1 MSIPLALRAMLIY
14 NRKKGGDVVMTEPM
28 KMNIFDSVDNNHE
41 ASEDLPV
48 ISKDASDQDMLD
60 YMVLVLSR
68 QMTCAAAFKGGYMLN
83 QLLGKASRYTRDID
97 FSISEEENYKDVKS
111 ILTKIA
117 EKFLEIGLIAEYNVK
132 ETIAPKQSGG
142 IDFYD
147 ATGAK
152 TLGVDV
158 GLHNISYG
166 VQHYH
171 LAFAEIE
178 AFTIE
183 RMLADKL
190 IAILTR
196 KRFRRTKDMYDFY
209 AITQFFDVDLKKL
222 YELITIRGGA
232 EWQNIPFNPTVIE
245 QYQHAWDKLDLRA
258 FGGSGA
264 IAKPDFDVALDRF
277 YEIAL
282 TLKDGNASY
291 KWEHENERLL
301 QI

>member
-1 MSIPLALRAMLIY
+1 ML
-14 NRKKGGDVVMTEPM
+14 
-28 KMNIFDSVDNNHE
+28 S
-41 ASEDLPV
+41 
-48 ISKDASDQDMLD
+48 
-60 YMVLVLSR
+60 
-68 QMTCAAAFKGGYMLN
+68 
-83 QLLGKASRYTRDID
+83 
-97 FSISEEENYKDVKS
+97 
-111 ILTKIA
+111 
-117 EKFLEIGLIAEYNVK
+117 
-132 ETIAPKQSGG
+132 
-142 IDFYD
+142 
-147 ATGAK
+147 
-152 TLGVDV
+152 
-158 GLHNISYG
+158 
-166 VQHYH
+166 
-171 LAFAEIE
+171 
-178 AFTIE
+178 
-183 RMLADKL
+183 DKL

-196 KRFRRTKDMYDFY
+196 KRFRRTKDLYDFY

>member
-1 MSIPLALRAMLIY
+1 
-14 NRKKGGDVVMTEPM
+14 
-28 KMNIFDSVDNNHE
+28 
-41 ASEDLPV
+41 
-48 ISKDASDQDMLD
+48 
-60 YMVLVLSR
+60 
-68 QMTCAAAFKGGYMLN
+68 
-83 QLLGKASRYTRDID
+83 
-97 FSISEEENYKDVKS
+97 
-111 ILTKIA
+111 
-117 EKFLEIGLIAEYNVK
+117 
-132 ETIAPKQSGG
+132 
-142 IDFYD
+142 
-147 ATGAK
+147 
-152 TLGVDV
+152 
-158 GLHNISYG
+158 
-166 VQHYH
+166 
-171 LAFAEIE
+171 
-178 AFTIE
+178 
-183 RMLADKL
+183 
-190 IAILTR
+190 
-196 KRFRRTKDMYDFY
+196 MYDFY